1 MPVRSL
7 MQSLL
12 RWPEPECVLKAVEM
26 CAQAQAQRFPTL
38 QRVGVYGS
46 CGRGD
51 ASVGSDL
58 DLVLIDAGAQGPQ
71 SRRYGQWR
79 FEQLPLSCDALV
91 FTPSEFAQLLM
102 SSGGDDLAQAAMARA
117 LQQDCRWIWSRHG
130 EAAQDLLAVIPLG
143 LVVGGVAVSVFVGL
157 ICRFRAALLL
167 HH

>member
-1 MPVRSL
+1 MPSAMPVRSL
-7 MQSLL
+7 TQSLL
-12 RWPEPECVLKAVEM
+12 RWPEPEVVLKAVETW
-26 CAQAQAQRFPTL
+26 AQEQAQGCPTL

-46 CGRGD
+46 YGRGD

-130 EAAQDLLAVIPLG
+130 EAA
-143 LVVGGVAVSVFVGL
+143 
-157 ICRFRAALLL
+157 
-167 HH
+167 